1 MPIAICISASTPPGT
16 ATEMD
21 APTPVPPS
29 ALTRPST
36 VERAFE
42 LARLGGCRTLPEI
55 VAILKGEQHES
66 VEAHLAGP
74 SIRRDLR
81 RLWEAAGE

>member
-1 MPIAICISASTPPGT
+1 MAV
-16 ATEMD
+16 
-21 APTPVPPS
+21 PTPVAPT
-29 ALTRPST
+29 ALIRPTT

-55 VAILKGEQHES
+55 VAVLKGEFHDC

-81 RLWEAAGE
+81 RLWEAAGD

>member
-1 MPIAICISASTPPGT
+1 MGAAEMP
-16 ATEMD
+16 
-21 APTPVPPS
+21 VRPS
-29 ALTRPST
+29 ALVRPST

-42 LARLGGCRTLPEI
+42 LARLGGCRTLPEMI
-55 VAILKGEQHES
+55 AILKGERHES

>member
-1 MPIAICISASTPPGT
+1 MGAAAAPIRPT
-16 ATEMD
+16 ALD
-21 APTPVPPS
+21 RPT
-29 ALTRPST
+29 T

-42 LARLGGCRTLPEI
+42 LARLGGCRTLPEM
-55 VAILKGEQHES
+55 VAVLKGERYDS

-81 RLWEAAGE
+81 RLWEAAEQ

>member
-1 MPIAICISASTPPGT
+1 VTAERPG
-16 ATEMD
+16 
-21 APTPVPPS
+21 
-29 ALTRPST
+29 T

-42 LARLGGCRTLPEI
+42 MARDGKYADLGEI
-55 VAILKGEQHES
+55 VAALKRERHDS

-81 RLWEAAGE
+81 RALEASS

>member
-1 MPIAICISASTPPGT
+1 MASATS
-16 ATEMD
+16 
-21 APTPVPPS
+21 PVPPS
-29 ALTRPST
+29 ALVRPST

-55 VAILKGEQHES
+55 VAILKGERHDC
-66 VEAHLAGP
+66 VDAHLAGP

-81 RLWEAAGE
+81 RTWEAAGE